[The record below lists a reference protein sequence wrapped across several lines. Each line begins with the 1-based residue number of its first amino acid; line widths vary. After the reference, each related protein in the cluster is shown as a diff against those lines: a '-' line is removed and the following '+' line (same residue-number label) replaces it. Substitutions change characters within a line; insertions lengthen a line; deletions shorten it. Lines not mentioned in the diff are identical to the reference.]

1 MSLRVALDGP
11 RIGVCSTIARM
22 SPLEFT
28 AASFAIAV
36 SAGLVGSLLGVGGGI
51 IIVPGLTL
59 LLGVDAHLAIGA
71 SMVGVV
77 ATSSGA
83 AAAYVRDGLANL
95 RLAMLLEVATVAGAL
110 VGALLANQVSNR
122 ALLIV
127 FSALL
132 VYSSAA
138 MFITQIRAKS
148 DKPAPDDPLARKLR
162 IEGAYFDQSTQKLVQ
177 YRATRTWFGL
187 IASLVAGLISGL
199 LGVGGGIIKVPVM
212 HLAMRLPIKV
222 STATSN
228 LMMGVTAATGAA
240 VFFSQGRVAPLI
252 AAPVAAGVLIGATL
266 GARFLPRIQS
276 QWVRVGFTI
285 LMIAVATKM
294 VLESTR

>member
-1 MSLRVALDGP
+1 
-11 RIGVCSTIARM
+11 M
-22 SPLEFT
+22 SPIEFT
-28 AASFAIAV
+28 LAAFGIAI
-36 SAGLVGSLLGVGGGI
+36 SAGLVGALLGVGGGV

-59 LLGVDAHLAIGA
+59 LLGVDVHLAIGA

-95 RLAMLLEVATVAGAL
+95 RLAMLLEVATVSGAL
-110 VGALLANQVSNR
+110 AGALLANRFSNR
-122 ALLIV
+122 ILLII

-132 VYSSAA
+132 VYSGAA
-138 MFITQIRAKS
+138 MFITQLRAKS
-148 DKPAPDDPLARKLR
+148 NKPPPEDPLARRLR
-162 IEGAYFDQSTQKLVQ
+162 LEGEFHDKASNSVIP

-187 IASLVAGLISGL
+187 AASLVAGLISGL

-228 LMMGVTAATGAA
+228 LMMGITAATGAA
-240 VFFSQGRVAPLI
+240 VFFVHGQIAPLI
-252 AAPVAAGVLIGATL
+252 AAPVAAGVLIGAHT
-266 GARFLPRIQS
+266 GSRFLPRIQS
-276 QWVRVGFTI
+276 QWIRMAFTA
-285 LMIAVATKM
+285 LLLFVAFQM
-294 VLESTR
+294 TRKSMS